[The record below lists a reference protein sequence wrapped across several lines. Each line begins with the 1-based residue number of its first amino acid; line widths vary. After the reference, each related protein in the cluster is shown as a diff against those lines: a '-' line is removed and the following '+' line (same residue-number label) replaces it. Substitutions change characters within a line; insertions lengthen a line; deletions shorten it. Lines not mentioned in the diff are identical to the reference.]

1 MKLNLK
7 KFLIVLITFFIYPNV
22 FGEEK
27 SYNCENLETYEKAH
41 IVYHKNYAKEEMH
54 KNIWLFFQT
63 KNIANDNLNLVSFAD
78 GKPIREWKINLLSG
92 EATLTPMFD
101 PISKWICKN

>member
-1 MKLNLK
+1 MKFSLK
-7 KFLIVLITFFIYPNV
+7 KLSIFLFTFFIYTNA
-22 FGEEK
+22 FGNEK
-27 SYNCENLETYEKAH
+27 SYNCENLKTDEKAH

-63 KNIANDNLNLVSFAD
+63 KDIVNDKLNLVSFAD
-78 GKPIREWKINLLSG
+78 GKPIREWKINLSSG

-101 PISKWICKN
+101 PISSWICKN